1 MNKWLVTLGLVGSA
15 SQLMAATDTTAP
27 VVTASVASGT
37 YTSAQKVSLTVKD
50 NIDTAPKIYYTKDGT
65 LPTTASSLYKA
76 GQSFTVV
83 DKGVARDFYLRLLTV
98 DKSGNSRRQTFTYN
112 IDSAPVVTPNKA
124 AGTYTGTQSIT
135 LSAKDDTDKAPVIY
149 YTTDGSA
156 PNRTSTV
163 YQSGTVISA
172 KATSAAVDLPLRTLA
187 MDSQGNWRRQ
197 IFNYVINDTDT
208 TAPLAV
214 ASVVA
219 GTYTAPQSVTLT
231 ITDDKDTAPKAY
243 YTLDGTEPTA
253 SSAAYT
259 KGAAISIKSTATLKV
274 LVVDATGNKKVYSF
288 AYVISEADTT
298 APVAAASLAAGS
310 YTGTQSVTLTLSD
323 NKDSAPKAYYTLDG
337 SEPTASSASYTTGAA
352 ISITA
357 TSTLKV
363 LVVDASGNKQVY
375 SFAYVIV
382 PVSTDKWYFRGTPNN
397 WGTTLMAQ
405 EGSLFCTV
413 QAFGAAS
420 TDPRFKVD
428 HKGDWTENY
437 PSQDYKVTADT
448 TYKICFNPTSKA
460 LTATAQEG
468 ADTKAPVVSATPSAG
483 AYTDTQSIKLAIT
496 DNKDTAPKLYYTI
509 DGSEPTTGSALYKG
523 ETLTAKDVA
532 SKGADLT
539 IRTLAVDADGNKATN
554 SFIYYIGASTT
565 AGRDFREESIYFLM
579 TARFYDGDPSNNR
592 YGRADKDAGNVANND
607 PSWRGDIEG
616 LIKKLDYIKALG
628 FTAVWITPPVLNRS
642 DLDFHGY
649 HAWDMTKIDG
659 RLGGDEA
666 FKRLIAELHKRN
678 MKLVMDIVLNHTSRY
693 GEVNLQKVRYFG
705 IQDPMW
711 SWYYDTENP
720 SFVYDGVSIE
730 PNSGKNYYNGDLWT
744 SEKPTLAWSS
754 LPNWGTKSSFNN
766 QTQRWNYNYQW
777 PDLTLFNPEYYHKT
791 WLKNWE
797 DETAQNST
805 IHEDLPDLNTES
817 AKVQEYLIK
826 TYCHYIEMGVD
837 AFRIDTVKHINR
849 LMFNRHF
856 VPGFKACGGDD
867 FYMFGE
873 VATRVNEV
881 WNKGVAPLSTPFYTW
896 AERRSYSADD
906 TTAVHEAY
914 DWENGQGVNNQ
925 PTSNN
930 HHLNGNTYHT
940 PDYSNASGLSV
951 IDFPMHWN
959 FSDANSAINISNQDS
974 VYNDATWNVVYV
986 DSHDYGPNTDN
997 RYAGGTDAWAEN
1009 MSYMWTFRGIPTLYY
1024 GSEIEFKKGARADL
1038 GGSAPLEN
1046 TGRAYYGANIEGDV
1060 TVKDFGVW
1068 SNATGAMATTLNSP
1082 LAKHLSRLNQIR
1094 RAIPALQ
1101 KGQYSRDDISGNN
1114 LAYKRRYTNAAKN
1127 IDSFALIA
1135 VSGGATFNNIP
1146 NGTYTDAVTGD
1157 VKTVSNGTLSM
1168 SFSGKGNMR
1177 VYVLSLPNN
1186 PAPGK
1191 IGEAG
1196 PYLK

>member
-1 MNKWLVTLGLVGSA
+1 MNKWLLTLGLVGTA
-15 SQLMAATDTTAP
+15 GQVMAAVDTTAP
-27 VVTASVASGT
+27 VVTASVAPGS
-37 YTSAQKVSLTVKD
+37 YTSAQKFTLSIKD
-50 NIDTAPKIYYTKDGT
+50 NSDSAPKLYFTRDGS
-65 LPTTASSLYKA
+65 LPTTASTLYKA
-76 GQSFTVV
+76 GQTFSVV
-83 DKGVARDFYLRLLTV
+83 DKGISRDLYLRVLSV
-98 DKSGNSRRQTFTYN
+98 DKSGNTRRQSFVYY
-112 IDSAPVVTPNKA
+112 IDSAPVVTPSKL
-124 AGTYTGTQSIT
+124 AGSYNGTQSIT
-135 LSAKDDTDKAPVIY
+135 LSVKDESDKAPVVY
-149 YTTDGSA
+149 YTTDGSTPSKSSLLYKA
-156 PNRTSTV
+156 GS
-163 YQSGTVISA
+163 VISA

-197 IFNYVINDTDT
+197 AFNYVIADADTS
-208 TAPLAV
+208 APVTV
-214 ASVVA
+214 ASLAA
-219 GTYTAPQSVTLT
+219 GSYTGTQSVSLT

-243 YTLDGTEPTA
+243 YTLDGSEPTVG
-253 SSAAYT
+253 STAYT
-259 KGAAISIKSTATLKV
+259 KGSAISIAASATLKV
-274 LVVDATGNKKVYSF
+274 LSIDATGNK
-288 AYVISEADTT
+288 
-298 APVAAASLAAGS
+298 
-310 YTGTQSVTLTLSD
+310 SVT
-323 NKDSAPKAYYTLDG
+323 
-337 SEPTASSASYTTGAA
+337 
-352 ISITA
+352 
-357 TSTLKV
+357 
-363 LVVDASGNKQVY
+363 

-382 PVSTDKWYFRGTPNN
+382 PVSTDTWYFRGTPNS
-397 WGTTLMAQ
+397 WGKTAMTQ
-405 EGSLFCTV
+405 EGTLFCTV

-460 LTATAQEG
+460 FTVVAQEG
-468 ADTKAPVVSATPSAG
+468 ADTKAPTVSATPASG
-483 AYTDTQSIKLAIT
+483 SYTDTQNIKLSIT
-496 DNKDTAPKLYYTI
+496 DNKDTAPKLYYTV
-509 DGSEPTTGSALYKG
+509 DGSEPTVASPLYKG
-523 ETLTAKDVA
+523 ETLTARDIV
-532 SKGADLT
+532 SKGVDYT
-539 IRTLAVDADGNKATN
+539 IRTLAVDAEGNKVTN
-554 SFIYYIGASTT
+554 TFTYYIGASTT
-565 AGRDFREESIYFLM
+565 AGRDFREETIYFLM

-678 MKLVMDIVLNHTSRY
+678 MKLVMDVVLNHSSRY

-705 IQDPMW
+705 IQDPEW

-744 SEKPTLAWSS
+744 SEKPTLSWSS
-754 LPNWGTKSSFNN
+754 LPNWGVKSGFNN
-766 QTQRWNYNYQW
+766 KTGRWNYNYQW
-777 PDLTLFNPEYYHKT
+777 TDLALFNPDYFHKT

-805 IHEDLPDLNTES
+805 IHEDLPDLNTENP
-817 AKVQEYLIK
+817 KVQQYLID
-826 TYCHYIEMGVD
+826 TYCRYIEMGVD

-896 AERRSYSADD
+896 AERRTYSSDD
-906 TTAVHEAY
+906 TVAVHEAY

-930 HHLNGNTYHT
+930 HRLIGNTYRT

-959 FSDANSAINISNQDS
+959 FSDAGSAINISSQDS

-1009 MSYMWTFRGIPTLYY
+1009 MSYMWTFRGIPTIYY

-1038 GGSAPLEN
+1038 GGSAPLET
-1046 TGRAYYGANIEGDV
+1046 TGRAYYGNNIEGDV

-1068 SNATGAMATTLNSP
+1068 SNATGAMAATLNSP

-1127 IDSFALIA
+1127 IDSFALIT

-1157 VKTVSNGTLSM
+1157 TKTVSNGSLSV
-1168 SFSGKGNMR
+1168 SLSGKGNMR